1 MGNYSGLSRW
11 AQCHHSSLEQEDKRA
26 RVREVNVRIEAEVR
40 KRERERFEDTMLLTL
55 QMEEGSRS
63 QGMPLRS

>member
-40 KRERERFEDTMLLTL
+40 KREREI
-55 QMEEGSRS
+55 
-63 QGMPLRS
+63 